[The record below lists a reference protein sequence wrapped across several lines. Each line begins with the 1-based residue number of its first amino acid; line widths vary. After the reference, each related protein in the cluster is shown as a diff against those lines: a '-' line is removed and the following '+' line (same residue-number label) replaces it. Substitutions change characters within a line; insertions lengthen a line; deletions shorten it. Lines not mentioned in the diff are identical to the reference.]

1 MYWSGHHGHDLIV
14 DGFTNY
20 LCSHEYWGS
29 TDSLYS
35 VCHVYRTTQI
45 KGLISLLCQ
54 TLAVSHMLTLELLSQ
69 NLHEKWQSFSLY
81 KSFNVCICFSIKLIL
96 LSLNNSQLCMVN
108 STVFKRQP
116 LRNFFLKH
124 KDILI
129 SNLGI
134 ASQLLQFIHIAS
146 CLIQPSLDEGH
157 WII

>member
-1 MYWSGHHGHDLIV
+1 MDSQTTYAVMNIEGVLIAYIVFVMYMELLRS
-14 DGFTNY
+14 N
-20 LCSHEYWGS
+20 
-29 TDSLYS
+29 
-35 VCHVYRTTQI
+35 
-45 KGLISLLCQ
+45 GLISLLCQ

-96 LSLNNSQLCMVN
+96 LSLNNSQLCIVN

-129 SNLGI
+129 SNLAT
-134 ASQLLQFIHIAS
+134 ASPLLQFIHIAS